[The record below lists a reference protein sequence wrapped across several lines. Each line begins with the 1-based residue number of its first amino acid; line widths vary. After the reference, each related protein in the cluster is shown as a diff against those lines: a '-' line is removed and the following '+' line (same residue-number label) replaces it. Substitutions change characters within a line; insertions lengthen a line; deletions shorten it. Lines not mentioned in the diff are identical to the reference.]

1 MKGRG
6 AIGIGL
12 AMVLV
17 MAGAGGWVYYQ
28 TLDENDE
35 PISVG
40 TTMAPTVLDPA
51 GAYDIGSWALTSNL
65 FQSLL
70 TFVPGKEQPVPDAAE
85 SCDFTDEEL
94 TVFRCTLRDD
104 LRFSNGNAMTPDDV
118 KFSYERIIGMAA
130 RAQRE
135 AEDDTIPEE
144 EKFAFAGPAGLLGSL
159 AAVRTDGQDV
169 IFELNQSDATFPFI
183 VAGAAGAIVDRQSYQ
198 ELDLHADD
206 SVVGS
211 GPFVL
216 DRYVA
221 DDVAELSPNPNY
233 SGAADPAENA
243 ITVRYFVQQGDG
255 PTAEEQLAEAWEN
268 EEIDVNGGVMP
279 PEAMA
284 ELNRSDPDIAFAEQ
298 AGANTRVM
306 GFNTDEDRTF
316 GSRAA
321 RRAVAALID
330 REAIARRVQQA
341 TVQPLYSLI
350 PAGFTGHST
359 PYYDLYYDMEVEDVR
374 EELTSAGLE
383 LPVQFDLAY
392 SRGAAN
398 TAEAEFIAE
407 TLEESGLFEVT
418 TTYYDWSEFV
428 PTLFGERA
436 FDAYLL
442 SFAADFPDPATF
454 TDNLIGP
461 VDGIATGFSDD
472 EINALIEPT
481 RAVMDRGRVAPDF
494 EHIHQLA
501 AEEAPVIPI
510 WQETRVTISTSDIAG
525 IQQLASNS
533 GVWRLWELHRI

>member
-1 MKGRG
+1 
-6 AIGIGL
+6 
-12 AMVLV
+12 MVLV
-17 MAGAGGWVYYQ
+17 IAGVGGWAWYQ
-28 TLDENDE
+28 TRDGEEE
-35 PISVG
+35 PIVVG

-70 TFVPGKEQPVPDAAE
+70 TFIPGKEQPVPDAAE
-85 SCDFTDEEL
+85 ECEFSDEEL

-104 LRFSNGNAMTPDDV
+104 LTFTNGNAITPDDV

-130 RAQRE
+130 RAERE
-135 AEDDTIPEE
+135 AEDDTIPED
-144 EKFAFAGPAGLLGSL
+144 EKFAFAGPAALLGSL
-159 AAVRTDGQDV
+159 DAVRTDGQDV
-169 IFELNQSDATFPFI
+169 IFELNQPDATFPFI

-198 ELDLHADD
+198 ELDLHSDE

-216 DRYVA
+216 TRYVA
-221 DDVAELSPNPNY
+221 DEVAELAPNPDY
-233 SGAADPAENA
+233 SGAATAGQGPV
-243 ITVRYFVQQGDG
+243 TVRYFVQHGDG
-255 PTAEEQLAEAWEN
+255 PTADQQLAEAWEN

-284 ELNRSDPDIAFAEQ
+284 DLNRSDPDIAFAEQ

-306 GFNTDEDRTF
+306 GFNTDGDRTF
-316 GSRAA
+316 GSRTA
-321 RRAVAALID
+321 RRAVAALLD
-330 REAIARRVQQA
+330 REGIARRVQHD
-341 TVQPLYSLI
+341 TVQALYSLI

-359 PYYDLYYDMEVEDVR
+359 PFYDLYYAMDVDDVR
-374 EELTSAGLE
+374 QEMTDAGLE

-407 TLEESGLFEVT
+407 TLNESGLFEVT

-454 TDNLIGP
+454 TDNLVGP
-461 VDGIATGFSDD
+461 VDALTTGFSSDT
-472 EINALIEPT
+472 INAMIEET
-481 RAVMDRGRVAPDF
+481 RGVVNRGRVAGDF
-494 EHIHQLA
+494 ERIHELA
-501 AEEAPVIPI
+501 AAEAPVIPI